1 MPHRPSILAG
11 RRVLLLGCAL
21 AALLAAGPAGAQTLE
36 EALARAYQTNPQ
48 LDAQRAQ
55 LRATNELVPQALS
68 GYRPTV
74 EATGSAGVQN
84 RDIRSRTTGNG
95 SLRSQPRSVGLE
107 VTQPLYRGGQT
118 EASVRAAEAQVQA
131 QRANLLATEQDVL
144 LDVATAYLDVVRDQS
159 VLDLNRNN
167 EVVLR
172 RQFDAARDRFRV
184 GEITRTDVSQAEA
197 RLSGANA
204 DRIQAEGRLR
214 ASRAAYQRVVGD
226 LPGKLTAPRPRLALP
241 ATLDE
246 AVVIAQGNNPS
257 VVAQEFV
264 ERSSRYTVD
273 RIEGE
278 LLPEVG
284 VSAGISRAWDTQQID
299 RGDTASVT
307 ANVRIPLYQA
317 GLPEARAR
325 EAKHE
330 ASQARIQI
338 ETARRQVSENAIR
351 AWEALATARAAIV
364 SRRAQVRAAE
374 IALEGVRQ
382 EAQVGA
388 RTTLDTLNAEQ
399 ELLDARVNLV
409 SAERDETVAAFQVLA
424 ATGQLNAR
432 QLSLPVEYY
441 DFEPDYKRTRDQWWG
456 TSIRE

>member
-1 MPHRPSILAG
+1 MTNRPRGFMG
-11 RRVLLLGCAL
+11 RGLLLGTAM
-21 AALLAAGPAGAQTLE
+21 AALLAAAPASAQTLE
-36 EALARAYQTNPQ
+36 EALARAYTTNPQ

-74 EATGSAGVQN
+74 EATGSFGRQQRDAEVAG
-84 RDIRSRTTGNG
+84 RSANG
-95 SLRSQPRSVGLE
+95 VTQPRSVGIEL
-107 VTQPLYRGGQT
+107 TQPLYRGGQT
-118 EASVRAAEAQVQA
+118 GASVRAAEAQVQA
-131 QRANLLATEQDVL
+131 QRANLLSVEQEVL

-159 VLDLNRNN
+159 VLELNTNN
-167 EVVLR
+167 ETVLR
-172 RQFDAARDRFRV
+172 RQLDASRDRFNV

-197 RLSGANA
+197 RLAGANA
-204 DRIQAEGRLR
+204 SRIEASGRLR

-226 LPGKLTAPRPRLALP
+226 APGRLTAPRPRLALP
-241 ATLDE
+241 ASLDE
-246 AVVIAQGNNPS
+246 TVMLAQSNNPA

-264 ERSSRYTVD
+264 EETSRHTVE

-278 LLPEVG
+278 RLPQVG
-284 VSAGISRAWDTQQID
+284 LSAGITRAWDTQQLD
-299 RGDTASVT
+299 RADIGTVT
-307 ANVRIPLYQA
+307 ANVRIPLYQG
-317 GLPEARAR
+317 GLTEARVR

-338 ETARRQVSENAIR
+338 ETARRQSSENAIR
-351 AWEALATARAAIV
+351 AWEALTTARAAIE
-364 SRRAQVRAAE
+364 SRRSQVRAAE

-432 QLSLPVEYY
+432 QLGLPVQHY
-441 DFEPDYKRTRDQWWG
+441 DFEAHYRQVRDQWWG
-456 TSIRE
+456 TDVRE